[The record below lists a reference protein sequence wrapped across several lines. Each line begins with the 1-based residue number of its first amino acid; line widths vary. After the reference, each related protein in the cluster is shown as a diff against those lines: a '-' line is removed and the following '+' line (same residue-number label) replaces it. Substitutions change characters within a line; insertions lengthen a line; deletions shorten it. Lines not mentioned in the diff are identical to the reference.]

1 MARQD
6 DLSEMAAPA
15 SSPVPNHGLAAR
27 VDPDLADQLLHQFAD
42 RSTSAFWILDVD
54 AMSILYRNAAFSRML
69 GGCDDTIRDL
79 ESWHAWVHPED
90 RDACCDALARVCNG
104 EAFAH
109 DYRIVRT
116 GGAIRDIHET
126 CFPLRE
132 KRCAGGICEDV
143 TVNTSSTVYLVDASR
158 DDGLYVRALRS
169 AGYEVKRFDS
179 VAALLGVAP
188 VLIPGCLVL
197 GAQPSDSDI
206 LATIGDIRALR
217 ADLPLVIVGDCG
229 GNVGIA
235 VEAMKAGAADFLQTP
250 VAPQVLLRAV
260 DTGMGRLKASVST
273 DTAAELTRAR
283 IADMSPRERQVLD
296 GLLVSGTNKSIGRA
310 LGLSPRTIEGH
321 RSHIMDRLGARSLAD
336 AILMVA
342 AAGLAGSSG
351 GDSSRL
357 RNGPKAASVRPDRS
371 SA

>member
-6 DLSEMAAPA
+6 DLSALEAPA
-15 SSPVPNHGLAAR
+15 SSPAPNHGLAAR
-27 VDPDLADQLLHQFAD
+27 VDPDPSGQLLHQFAD
-42 RSTSAFWILDVD
+42 RSTSAFWIVDVD

-69 GGCDDTIRDL
+69 GGSDDIIRDL
-79 ESWHAWVHPED
+79 GSWHAWVHPED
-90 RDACCDALARVCNG
+90 RDACCDALARVRSG
-104 EAFAH
+104 EAFTH

-116 GGAIRDIHET
+116 SGAIRDIHET

-132 KRCAGGICEDV
+132 KRCVGGICEDV
-143 TVNTSSTVYLVDASR
+143 TVNSSSTVYLVDARR
-158 DDGLYVRALRS
+158 DDGLHVRALRS
-169 AGYEVKRFDS
+169 AGYEVKRFDT
-179 VAALLGVAP
+179 VAALLGVAS
-188 VLIPGCLVL
+188 VLMPGCVVL
-197 GAQPSDSDI
+197 GAHASDPAI
-206 LATIGDIRALR
+206 FATIGDIRACR

-250 VAPQVLLRAV
+250 VAPQVLLHAV
-260 DTGMGRLKASVST
+260 GTGLGRLKASVST
-273 DTAAELTRAR
+273 DTAADLTRAR

-296 GLLVSGTNKSIGRA
+296 GLLASGTNKSIGRA

-321 RSHIMDRLGARSLAD
+321 RSHIMDRLGARSLAE

-342 AAGLAGSSG
+342 EAGIAGPSG
-351 GDSSRL
+351 VDSSRL
-357 RNGPKAASVRPDRS
+357 RPWPKAAPMRPDRS